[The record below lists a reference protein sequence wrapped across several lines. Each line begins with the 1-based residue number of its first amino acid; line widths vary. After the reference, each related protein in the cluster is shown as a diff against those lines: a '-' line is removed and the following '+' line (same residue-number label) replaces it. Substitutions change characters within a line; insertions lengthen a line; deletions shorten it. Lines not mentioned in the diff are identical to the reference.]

1 MTMQTLTGGGQDYA
15 QPAPPMD
22 DETRQET
29 EEPVVDVGIPTKPRH
44 GGEPPRYLA
53 AAVESV
59 LAQTF
64 PRWRLTIS
72 ENALAADD
80 AVASLLRPFVGDP
93 RIRHVVT
100 GQDWSGA
107 RNSTYLLEAGRA
119 RYVALLHDDDV
130 WDPDWLERR
139 VTFLDAHPECAYVF
153 AGNRLIDERGDEFGR
168 SDPAYAEGVHE
179 PREVVPLLLERKGM
193 PMPPT
198 ALVRRSAYD
207 AVGPVFDERF
217 PAWDYDM
224 VIRLAARFPVGY
236 LDVWDSGFRIH
247 TTQQTYGERWGE
259 RKILLEDVLDEILVT
274 SAPELRLPEAARRRR
289 RADAHMSAAL
299 DAVETGRRRDAV
311 RLVAGALRLRPAAVA
326 NPRLPAVLLSLP
338 LGTRSRP
345 LLTRVRRVVRRR
357 GYLHGRKPGGA
368 KR

>member
-15 QPAPPMD
+15 QPATPMEHGD
-22 DETRQET
+22 RIQPD
-29 EEPVVDVGIPTKPRH
+29 EPVVDVGVPTRRH
-44 GGEPPRYLA
+44 SGGPPRYLA

-64 PRWRLTIS
+64 ASWRLTIS
-72 ENALAADD
+72 ENALEGDPG
-80 AVASLLRPFVGDP
+80 VASLLAPYLDDARV
-93 RIRHVVT
+93 RHVVT

-107 RNSTYLLEAGRA
+107 RNSTFLLEAGSA
-119 RYVALLHDDDV
+119 PYVAILHDDDV
-130 WDPDWLERR
+130 WDPDWLER
-139 VTFLDAHPECAYVF
+139 HPQCAYVF
-153 AGNRLIDERGDEFGR
+153 AGNRLIDESGDEFGR
-168 SDPAYAEGVHE
+168 SNPEYPEGVHE

-198 ALVRRSAYD
+198 ALVRRSAYK

-259 RKILLEDVLDEILVT
+259 RKILLEDVLDEILAT
-274 SAPELRLPEAARRRR
+274 SAPDLRLPEPERRRR

-299 DAVETGRRRDAV
+299 DAVESGSRRDA
-311 RLVAGALRLRPAAVA
+311 LRLLAGGLRIRPAAVA
-326 NPRLPAVLLSLP
+326 NPRLAAVLLSLP
-338 LGTRSRP
+338 LGRRSRP
-345 LLTRVRRVVRRR
+345 LLIRARRAVRRR
-357 GYLHGRKPGGA
+357 GYLHGRRPRAA

>member
-1 MTMQTLTGGGQDYA
+1 MEHGDHTEPTA
-15 QPAPPMD
+15 
-22 DETRQET
+22 DELL
-29 EEPVVDVGIPTKPRH
+29 VDVGIPTRPRH
-44 GGEPPRYLA
+44 GGELPRYLA

-72 ENALAADD
+72 ENALEGDA
-80 AVASLLRPFVGDP
+80 AVASLLRPYLEDARV
-93 RIRHVVT
+93 RHVLT
-100 GQDWSGA
+100 ERDLSGA
-107 RNSTYLLEAGRA
+107 GNSTFLLQAGSA
-119 RYVALLHDDDV
+119 PYVAILHDDDV
-130 WDPDWLERR
+130 WDPEWLERR
-139 VTFLDAHPECAYVF
+139 VAFLEAHPECGYVF
-153 AGNRLIDERGDEFGR
+153 AGNRLIDEQGDEFGR
-168 SDPAYAEGVHE
+168 SQPEYPEGVHD

-198 ALVRRSAYD
+198 ALVRRSAYE

-259 RKILLEDVLDEILVT
+259 RKILLEDVLDEILAT
-274 SAPELRLPEAARRRR
+274 SAPELRLPEPARRRR

-299 DAVETGRRRDAV
+299 DAIETGRRREAL
-311 RLVAGALRLRPAAVA
+311 RLVAGGLRIRPATVA
-326 NPRLPAVLLSLP
+326 NPRLAAVLLSLP
-338 LGTRSRP
+338 FGRRSRP
-345 LLTRVRRVVRRR
+345 FLTRVRRVVRRR
-357 GYLHGRKPGGA
+357 NYLHGRRPRA
-368 KR
+368 SP